1 MLAFQDIRVLDFT
14 HVLAGPF
21 AAYQFALGGAE
32 VIKIESPDG
41 GDMVRP
47 AGGPAEARRA
57 GLGYAYL
64 AQNANKKSIVLD
76 LAREADRRTAQTLAR
91 GADVVLENFRTGVL
105 DRLGLGYETVVEGN
119 PTVIYCSMTGFG
131 PDGPHGRDGA
141 YDNVVQAV
149 SGLMALTGDADGTPR
164 MVGAPLLDYGT
175 GYAAAFAV
183 ASALLRRSRTGRGQR
198 IDLSMT
204 DVALSMMSALTMRAL
219 NGEAVPVRDGNISA
233 NAGYGCYDASDGRVM
248 IGAYSVAQSVRLW
261 RLLGEDA
268 EADATAALTVD
279 RLPERH
285 EIQKHLLTQ
294 AIARNPVAHW
304 VSVLQQN
311 GVPAGPV
318 QTLEEAVSE
327 DYSIGRPILNAA
339 PVTVPG
345 VGSVRIPGPA
355 FRCDADS
362 PSVRTAPPALGAD
375 TKRVRAA
382 LQAGDGW
389 ETPRVWDPCDG
400 TERIT

>member
-21 AAYQFALGGAE
+21 ASYQLALGGAE
-32 VIKIESPDG
+32 VIKIEAPEG

-47 AGGPAEARRA
+47 AGGPEEARRA

-64 AQNANKKSIVLD
+64 AQNANKKSVVLD
-76 LAREADRRTAQTLAR
+76 LAQEEDRLTARALAR

-105 DRLGLGYETVVEGN
+105 DRLDLGYDVVADEN
-119 PTVIYCSMTGFG
+119 PAIIYCSMTGFG
-131 PDGPHGRDGA
+131 PDGSYGQDGA
-141 YDNVVQAV
+141 YDNVIQAV
-149 SGLMALTGDADGTPR
+149 SGLMALTGDADGNPR

-183 ASALLRRSRTGRGQR
+183 ASALLRRARTGCGQR

-248 IGAYSVAQSVRLW
+248 IGAYSIAQSVRLW

-268 EADATAALTVD
+268 EADATAALTLD

-285 EIQKHLLTQ
+285 EIQKRLLTR
-294 AIARNPVAHW
+294 AIAGGTVNHW
-304 VSVLQQN
+304 VSLLQQG

-318 QTLEEAVSE
+318 QTLEQAVSGT
-327 DYSIGRPILNAA
+327 YSAGRPILNAS
-339 PVTVPG
+339 PVAIPG
-345 VGSVRIPGPA
+345 SGSVRIPGPA
-355 FRCDADS
+355 FRCDADT
-362 PSVRTAPPALGAD
+362 PTVRTAPPALGAD
-375 TKRVRAA
+375 TERVRAA
-382 LQAGDGW
+382 LRNGDGW
-389 ETPRVWDPCDG
+389 ETARVWG
-400 TERIT
+400 TCEDT